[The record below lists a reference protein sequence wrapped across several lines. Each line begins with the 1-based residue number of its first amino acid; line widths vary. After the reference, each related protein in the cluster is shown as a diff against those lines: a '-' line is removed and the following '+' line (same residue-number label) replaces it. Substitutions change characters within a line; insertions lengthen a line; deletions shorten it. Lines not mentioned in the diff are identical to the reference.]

1 MGRPEA
7 PHSPHQPAD
16 AKSPKN
22 VGCTGKCQ
30 YLIAG
35 TSTTCKHRTYR
46 TVPVAAP
53 AVLRSM
59 RTTRRSLLEV
69 TTYRTANE
77 DGANQIDNTAFLHRL
92 CCSLCIYSNPCT
104 TASSCKL
111 SITMCKFIMKVWSA
125 FFSRTSV
132 TVLLYRCTC
141 LTLSS
146 GYELELLRN
155 CFRTTMGPTVRRDS
169 FCHAFCF

>member
-1 MGRPEA
+1 MVQY
-7 PHSPHQPAD
+7 SYTYSIWD
-16 AKSPKN
+16 AQKRRTALTTQQTRKARRTSVVP
-22 VGCTGKCQ
+22 VRYQ

-46 TVPVAAP
+46 TRYRLQHPP
-53 AVLRSM
+53 SFVLYM

-132 TVLLYRCTC
+132 TAL
-141 LTLSS
+141 
-146 GYELELLRN
+146 
-155 CFRTTMGPTVRRDS
+155 P
-169 FCHAFCF
+169 